1 MIIGAIRGNPRD
13 MATDDDAAPKL
24 SPVPPAP
31 EPAAQSKDAPA
42 AAAAPGEPGRD
53 KLNERLTERIRQGS
67 QTTPPDDKLTES
79 IRQRLEHL
87 VPELVKK
94 TFSAGMGAVFST
106 EEGIRKIAREVSL
119 PDVVGYAA
127 STADSAKDKVFEI
140 VARETREFLSN
151 LNLTEEIAK
160 ILTTLSFEI
169 KTEIRFIPN
178 SERIM
183 GTEPDVKA
191 SVKLKKNDKAI
202 GGTDAKDDAADKD
215 RDSRSRLRFWRRD
228 GEGGGEGG
236 DDGDDSGHDR

>member
-1 MIIGAIRGNPRD
+1 MADRIRSSS
-13 MATDDDAAPKL
+13 AP
-24 SPVPPAP
+24 
-31 EPAAQSKDAPA
+31 D
-42 AAAAPGEPGRD
+42 D
-53 KLNERLTERIRQGS
+53 KLNET
-67 QTTPPDDKLTES
+67 

-106 EEGIRKIAREVSL
+106 EEGIRKIAREVNL
-119 PDVVGYAA
+119 PDVVGYVAN
-127 STADSAKDKVFEI
+127 SADGAKDKVFEV

-178 SERIM
+178 ADRVT
-183 GTEPDVKA
+183 GAEPDVKA
-191 SVKLKKNDKAI
+191 SVRLKRNDKAV
-202 GGTDAKDDAADKD
+202 GPDDKPPAEREPASGDVKD

-228 GEGGGEGG
+228 DGNTAVDAADDE
-236 DDGDDSGHDR
+236 DDGHDK

>member
-1 MIIGAIRGNPRD
+1 

-24 SPVPPAP
+24 TSVPPVAAESK
-31 EPAAQSKDAPA
+31 EPKEPVKEVPA
-42 AAAAPGEPGRD
+42 GEPGRD

-151 LNLTEEIAK
+151 LNLTDEIAK

-178 SERIM
+178 SERIT

-202 GGTDAKDDAADKD
+202 GSDPKDETDKD
-215 RDSRSRLRFWRRD
+215 RDSRSRLRFWKRD